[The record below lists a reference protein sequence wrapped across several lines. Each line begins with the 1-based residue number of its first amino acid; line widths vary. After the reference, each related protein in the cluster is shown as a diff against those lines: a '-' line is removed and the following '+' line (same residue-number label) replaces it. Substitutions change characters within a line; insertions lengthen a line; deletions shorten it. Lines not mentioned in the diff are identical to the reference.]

1 MRAVRGF
8 RAGDA
13 MSGLPA
19 DPFVTTENG
28 WGQALETGRLL
39 CRALLEL
46 DADDDADGLV
56 AAIGALDEI
65 DLRDAL
71 LALVTEGESV
81 IYDDEDDDDDEEQ
94 NP

>member
-1 MRAVRGF
+1 
-8 RAGDA
+8 
-13 MSGLPA
+13 MSALPD
-19 DPFVTTENG
+19 DPFVIAGNG

-56 AAIGALDEI
+56 AAIGALDEV

-81 IYDDEDDDDDEEQ
+81 IYDDEDEEQ
-94 NP
+94 S